1 MHAEELD
8 LREGHSPWST
18 NPTLP
23 LQAVIPP
30 TQESVLMREAC
41 YRCIG
46 EGFNH
51 VSNVVDFGNW

>member
-1 MHAEELD
+1 MA
-8 LREGHSPWST
+8 
-18 NPTLP
+18 LP
-23 LQAVIPP
+23 LTALPPLLSPQAVDPP

-51 VSNVVDFGNW
+51 VSNVVDFGSW

>member
-1 MHAEELD
+1 MP
-8 LREGHSPWST
+8 SP
-18 NPTLP
+18 PLP
-23 LQAVIPP
+23 VQAVSPP

-51 VSNVVDFGNW
+51 VSSVVDFGTW